1 MRYAMWLIALL
12 LLVSPQAVPTTTKP
26 PSLIVQLVD
35 PTWDPLPGADVTVK
49 PLSGKVESSVAH
61 TDKDGYAKFWVA
73 GDNDYAI
80 EAKLTGFKTKRLKH
94 VHLFKPTATSP
105 TAYIQLQ
112 LKLSG
117 PTTTV
122 Y

>member
-1 MRYAMWLIALL
+1 MWLIALL
-12 LLVSPQAVPTTTKP
+12 LLMSPQAVPTSTEP

-35 PTWDPLPGADVTVK
+35 PTWDPLPGADVTVN
-49 PLSGKVESSVAH
+49 PFSRSELSVTH
-61 TDKDGYAKFWVA
+61 TDKDGYAKFWIA
-73 GDNDYAI
+73 GDNDYEI

-94 VHLFKPTATSP
+94 VHLFKSTTASP
-105 TAYIQLQ
+105 TAYIQFK